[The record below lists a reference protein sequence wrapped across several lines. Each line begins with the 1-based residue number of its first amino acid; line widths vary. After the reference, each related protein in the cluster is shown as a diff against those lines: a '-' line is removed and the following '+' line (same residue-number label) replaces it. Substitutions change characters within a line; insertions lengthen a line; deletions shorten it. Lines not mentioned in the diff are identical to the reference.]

1 MRTRPHADNLA
12 GSPLDAEAPLAPRA
26 LTLIELLVVVA
37 IVGILIAIAAPALA
51 KARERSKRSACLSN
65 LHQTHL
71 SFVCYAAD
79 FDDRVPLGYR
89 SASKQFNSMIYSTT
103 AGGQWVLF
111 GLLAKGGYAPAPEV
125 WYCPSEQNPK
135 FQYRTVENPWPAAG
149 PTVNIQAGYAS
160 RPEREIPDNLA
171 APPPSMK
178 PPLLPRLSDFQQRA
192 IFSDLTAAQNRVLM
206 RHRDGLNVLYGDGSA
221 QWVPLHQF
229 TQPADLWPEPT
240 LPPVATFNPTQDAI
254 WNAFDRR

>member
-1 MRTRPHADNLA
+1 MNTPSISDMLTRRPAPPRRP
-12 GSPLDAEAPLAPRA
+12 SPGAF
-26 LTLIELLVVVA
+26 TLIELLVVVA
-37 IVGILIAIAAPALA
+37 IIGVLIAIALPALA
-51 KARERSKRSACLSN
+51 RARERSKRSACLSN

-71 SFVCYAAD
+71 AFACYAAD

-149 PTVNIQAGYAS
+149 PVAANIQAGYAS
-160 RPEREIPDNLA
+160 RPEREIPDDLS
-171 APPPSMK
+171 APPPSFK
-178 PPLLPRLSDFQQRA
+178 TPLLPRLSDFQQRA
-192 IFSDLTAAQNRVLM
+192 IFSDLTAAANRVRM
-206 RHRDGLNVLYGDGSA
+206 RHRDGANVLYGDGSA
-221 QWVPLHQF
+221 QWVPLHAF
-229 TQPADLWPEPT
+229 IQPDDLWPEPSF
-240 LPPVATFNPTQDAI
+240 PPAATFNSTQDAI
-254 WNAFDRR
+254 WTAFDRR